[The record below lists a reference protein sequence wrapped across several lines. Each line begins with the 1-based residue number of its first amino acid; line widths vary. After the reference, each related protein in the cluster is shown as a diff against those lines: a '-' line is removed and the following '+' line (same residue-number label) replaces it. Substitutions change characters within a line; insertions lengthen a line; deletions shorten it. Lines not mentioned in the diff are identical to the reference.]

1 MDITVP
7 SFISSSISISIL
19 IGLLAFVMKKNS
31 RLSHMGLG
39 CVYFFAILILVRGF
53 MPIEFYSIG
62 LTKTIYSYRVIPF
75 VKNLFTKN
83 LFVIGPLTITLLK
96 ICIII
101 WGIGAMIHFIKLI
114 HCYLLSRKLFSIL
127 PQIVDK
133 SVLAVFRDA
142 YNKIQFKDTP
152 IFKLIQSDLFSTPAI
167 YGIRQPIIILPS
179 ISYTK
184 DELYYIFQHEMLHYK
199 HKDFAFKLCM
209 DFLLVIHWWNPLLTR
224 FSFPIMNQLQ
234 ELLVDYELTQTMRD
248 EQKAQYMQTLT
259 KTLRYSQETLTK
271 PAELLQGHISAL
283 ADNYTR
289 KSILQR
295 IKYIVQ
301 QPEKRFSLLGATLS
315 LFLFGASFT
324 VVFEASY
331 MNEKTDDNGNQIYY
345 DIEGQTYYVK
355 NGDSYDLY
363 MQNKYVCTTS
373 DILETFK
380 GVPVYDRLEE
390 VPEDEK

>member
-1 MDITVP
+1 MNYGYYST
-7 SFISSSISISIL
+7 F
-19 IGLLAFVMKKNS
+19 F
-31 RLSHMGLG
+31 
-39 CVYFFAILILVRGF
+39 YFFFDIYQYFDWTTCICYEEKLPVVAYGIGMCLFFSILILVRGF

-101 WGIGAMIHFIKLI
+101 WGIGAMIHFI
-114 HCYLLSRKLFSIL
+114 
-127 PQIVDK
+127 
-133 SVLAVFRDA
+133 
-142 YNKIQFKDTP
+142 
-152 IFKLIQSDLFSTPAI
+152 KLIQSDLFSTPAI

-289 KSILQR
+289 ESILQR

-363 MQNKYVCTTS
+363 TQNKYVCTTS

-380 GVPVYDRLEE
+380 GVPVYDRLKE

>member
-1 MDITVP
+1 MNYGYYST
-7 SFISSSISISIL
+7 F
-19 IGLLAFVMKKNS
+19 F
-31 RLSHMGLG
+31 
-39 CVYFFAILILVRGF
+39 YFFFDIYQYFDWTTCICYEEKLPVVAYGIGMCLFFSILILVRGF

-96 ICIII
+96 ICVII
-101 WGIGAMIHFIKLI
+101 WGIGA
-114 HCYLLSRKLFSIL
+114 
-127 PQIVDK
+127 
-133 SVLAVFRDA
+133 
-142 YNKIQFKDTP
+142 
-152 IFKLIQSDLFSTPAI
+152 
-167 YGIRQPIIILPS
+167 
-179 ISYTK
+179 
-184 DELYYIFQHEMLHYK
+184 MLHYK

-209 DFLLVIHWWNPLLTR
+209 DFLLVIHWWNPLLIR

-289 KSILQR
+289 ESILQR

-380 GVPVYDRLEE
+380 GVPVYDRLKE